1 MKQKWIF
8 VVTIVSI
15 SIINGCI
22 SPRPGPNDPYIEGP
36 TYIRINEEA
45 VYRIKNLGEN
55 INIAEIK
62 WILYS
67 IDDLSTS
74 YSLGSGLECKLVITE
89 EMIKENYIHKD
100 FSLVA
105 YYEEREKTRSL
116 EKIIRVLDLR
126 PKSE

>member
-1 MKQKWIF
+1 MKQKWFF

-15 SIINGCI
+15 SIISGCI
-22 SPRPGPNDPYIEGP
+22 TGPVPGAPYIEGP

-67 IDDLSTS
+67 IDDLSAS

-89 EMIKENYIHKD
+89 EMIKENYIRKA

-105 YYEEREKTRSL
+105 YYEDKEKEKTRSV
-116 EKIIRVLDLR
+116 EKIIHVLDL
-126 PKSE
+126 KSE